1 MSDQPAPAP
10 APAPPLDEI
19 RARLLACAM
28 SLRDADHIEPEA
40 QRALA
45 DLVIELASALDP
57 RAASAQA
64 AHLAESSAYLVE
76 ALHEPENPGLI
87 AAARR
92 RVEEAAARAEAGAPV
107 ATGVARQLID
117 LLAGLGI

>member
-1 MSDQPAPAP
+1 MSEQPTPGP
-10 APAPPLDEI
+10 SLDET

-45 DLVIELASALDP
+45 DLVLELADALGP
-57 RAASAQA
+57 QVPTAQA
-64 AHLAESSAYLVE
+64 AHLAETSAHLVE
-76 ALHEPENPGLI
+76 ALHEPQDAGLI